1 MNLNFRKT
9 ALLAGICS
17 VFSLGYAPQLFAV
30 SSTDTVEAVQQTK
43 KITGVVSDAMGPII
57 GANVLEKGTTN
68 GVITDIDGN
77 FALNVK
83 PGATIVVSFIGYVS
97 QEIKITN
104 QTTVNITLKEDSEML
119 DEVVVVGYG
128 TMKKRLN
135 STCKCNRILINNL
148 FKFFVWR
155 EVSKSFTRS
164 IIEFIFNPLNLFVG
178 YFTKVLTLWDILP
191 DKPVGVFIGTTFP

>member
-104 QTTVNITLKEDSEML
+104 QTTVNNAEGRLRDVGRSGGCGVRY
-119 DEVVVVGYG
+119 DEE
-128 TMKKRLN
+128 KRPFR
-135 STCKCNRILINNL
+135 CFR
-148 FKFFVWR
+148 FH
-155 EVSKSFTRS
+155 E
-164 IIEFIFNPLNLFVG
+164 
-178 YFTKVLTLWDILP
+178 
-191 DKPVGVFIGTTFP
+191 

>member
-83 PGATIVVSFIGYVS
+83 PGATIVVWLCQPGNKDN
-97 QEIKITN
+97 EPDN
-104 QTTVNITLKEDSEML
+104 SEHHA
-119 DEVVVVGYG
+119 EG
-128 TMKKRLN
+128 RL
-135 STCKCNRILINNL
+135 
-148 FKFFVWR
+148 
-155 EVSKSFTRS
+155 
-164 IIEFIFNPLNLFVG
+164 
-178 YFTKVLTLWDILP
+178 
-191 DKPVGVFIGTTFP
+191 

>member
-83 PGATIVVSFIGYVS
+83 PGATIVLLYRLCQPGNKDN
-97 QEIKITN
+97 EPDN
-104 QTTVNITLKEDSEML
+104 SEHHAEGRL
-119 DEVVVVGYG
+119 RDVGRSGGCGVRYDEE
-128 TMKKRLN
+128 KRPFR
-135 STCKCNRILINNL
+135 CFR
-148 FKFFVWR
+148 FH
-155 EVSKSFTRS
+155 E
-164 IIEFIFNPLNLFVG
+164 
-178 YFTKVLTLWDILP
+178 
-191 DKPVGVFIGTTFP
+191 